1 MESPVY
7 RFGEFRL
14 DPVKRE
20 LWRGDALVEVPARAF
35 AGLLY
40 LIEHRER
47 AIGRTEL
54 IEALWHRSNV
64 SDTQLFQLIL
74 RTRRLV
80 GDEAER
86 QQVIRTVAGFGY
98 RWVAPTEVSYEAPSS
113 EAASSEATSPAGEAA
128 DVASPEQP
136 APAAA
141 PSPRPRGRWAL
152 AAAIL
157 AGSIGVA
164 TLWLSSERAPNAPE
178 RRAAP
183 AYADARV
190 AVLPFRVEAGADAAW
205 VRFGGMDLVAD
216 RLRRAGVAVQPSEAT
231 LGLVMAAPAEADGG
245 AARLRDGSGIELLVD
260 GQVGRAGSAWQVALR
275 AEAPGLPPLQ
285 STASDGD
292 LMAALR
298 AASDRLLVALGRAPP
313 SGALDAALAEVLQ
326 RARAALLADDAGQAR
341 SVLEQAPAS
350 LREDPELRLLLA
362 QIEARQGRFDAAE
375 ALLTQLLERLDGND
389 DAYLRMRALIARGSA
404 RLPLDRLVE
413 AGADFDAAIAV
424 PGAETFV
431 HALGDAYHGRGASL
445 THRHEY
451 AAAADDLGRARVLL
465 GQSGDALAV
474 ARVDLALA
482 LLDSMRGA
490 FAQAGP
496 RYEQAARQFETFGA
510 MRPLKSALIGLQDV
524 QFDQLQN
531 HAALASSDRAWAL
544 GSAKGDPLLQ
554 RVLSLMRAR
563 ILLACGRLREL
574 HELLARIDAGDQAY
588 LAASRDEERLR
599 VLRTE
604 LALREGRDADAAREA
619 AALPTGWLPG
629 DADDTLRAKAALW
642 RQRALPPTP
651 AAPGVAIAPSAQ
663 ADAGSR
669 SGAPYRRLVEAER
682 AARLGHADEAER
694 AYRQALTLADA
705 DGVPFA
711 LAEVIQS
718 YAGFL
723 IAQGR
728 LADAAAVGGRIGAW
742 AADDFNCAVLQLRLA
757 HALGDPTAW
766 QGALANVRRLAGE
779 RPIPPELLLAP
790 TSGSSAK
797 PLKEMA
803 ESRRK
808 QSGSGS

>member
-20 LWRGDALVEVPARAF
+20 LWRGDALVEAPARAF
-35 AGLLY
+35 ACLRY

-47 AIGRTEL
+47 AIGRSEL

-86 QQVIRTVAGFGY
+86 QQAIRTVAGFGY
-98 RWVAPTEVSYEAPSS
+98 RWVAPTEVDCEPAARHAPAPEPAPSL
-113 EAASSEATSPAGEAA
+113 APPADE
-128 DVASPEQP
+128 
-136 APAAA
+136 PAAA
-141 PSPRPRGRWAL
+141 PATASPRPRRRLAVMAAAVLIAGL
-152 AAAIL
+152 AAMGGWML
-157 AGSIGVA
+157 HG
-164 TLWLSSERAPNAPE
+164 
-178 RRAAP
+178 AAP
-183 AYADARV
+183 TAAQRPVAPPYADARV
-190 AVLPFRVEAGADAAW
+190 AVLPFHVEAGADAAW

-231 LGLVMAAPAEADGG
+231 LGLVMAASGEADGG
-245 AARLRDGSGIELLVD
+245 AARLRSGSGVELLVD
-260 GQVGRAGSAWQVALR
+260 GRVDRAGSAWQVALR
-275 AEAPGLPPLQ
+275 ADAPDLPPLQ

-298 AASDRLLVALGRAPP
+298 AASDRLLLALGRAPP
-313 SGALDAALAEVLQ
+313 TGALDAALAEVLQ

-341 SVLEQAPAS
+341 SVLEQAPTA

-375 ALLTQLLERLDGND
+375 ALLTALIERLDGND

-404 RLPLDRLVE
+404 RLPLNRLVE

-431 HALGDAYHGRGASL
+431 HALGDAYHGRGASR
-445 THRHEY
+445 THRLEY

-496 RYEQAARQFETFGA
+496 RYAQAARQFESFGA
-510 MRPLKSALIGLQDV
+510 LRPLKSALIGLQDV

-574 HELLARIDAGDQAY
+574 HELLARIDAGDRAY
-588 LAASRDEERLR
+588 LAESRDEERLR

-619 AALPTGWLPG
+619 AALPTAWLPG

-642 RQRALPPTP
+642 RQRARPPTA
-651 AAPGVAIAPSAQ
+651 AAPGVAIAPSTQ
-663 ADAGSR
+663 DDAGSR
-669 SGAPYRRLVEAER
+669 SGAPYRRLAQAER
-682 AARLGHADEAER
+682 AVRLGQSGEADG
-694 AYRQALTLADA
+694 AYRQAVALADA

-711 LAEVIQS
+711 LSEVIRS

-723 IAQGR
+723 LAQGR
-728 LADAAAVGGRIGAW
+728 LADAAALGGRIGAW
-742 AADDFNCAVLQLRLA
+742 AADDFDCAVLQLRIA
-757 HALGDPTAW
+757 HALGDPSAW
-766 QGALANVRRLAGE
+766 QAALANARRLAGE
-779 RPIPPELLLAP
+779 RPIAPELLLAP
-790 TSGSSAK
+790 ASGSSAK

-803 ESRRK
+803 QSRAK

>member
-20 LWRGDALVEVPARAF
+20 LWRGDALVEAPARAF
-35 AGLLY
+35 ACLRY

-47 AIGRTEL
+47 AIGRGEL

-86 QQVIRTVAGFGY
+86 QLAIRTVAGFGY
-98 RWVAPTEVSYEAPSS
+98 RWVAPTEVGSETAAAETSTPEPALAP
-113 EAASSEATSPAGEAA
+113 PADE
-128 DVASPEQP
+128 S
-136 APAAA
+136 APAASA
-141 PSPRPRGRWAL
+141 PPPRPRRWLALVAAAALIAGL
-152 AAAIL
+152 AATGWWMFHGATPGTL
-157 AGSIGVA
+157 QRPVA
-164 TLWLSSERAPNAPE
+164 PLYT
-178 RRAAP
+178 
-183 AYADARV
+183 DARV

-231 LGLVMAAPAEADGG
+231 LGLVMAAPDEPDRG
-245 AARLRDGSGIELLVD
+245 AARLRSGGGIELLVD
-260 GQVGRAGSAWQVALR
+260 GQVDHAGSAWRVALR
-275 AEAPGLPPLQ
+275 AEAPDLPPLQ
-285 STASDGD
+285 SSASDGD

-298 AASDRLLVALGRAPP
+298 AASDRLLLALGRAPP

-341 SVLEQAPAS
+341 EVLEQAPAA

-375 ALLTQLLERLDGND
+375 AVLTSLLGRLDGND

-404 RLPLDRLVE
+404 RLPLNRLVE

-431 HALGDAYHGRGASL
+431 HALGDAYHGRGASR
-445 THRHEY
+445 THRLDY

-496 RYEQAARQFETFGA
+496 RYEQAARQFESFGA
-510 MRPLKSALIGLQDV
+510 IRPLKSALIGLQDV
-524 QFDQLQN
+524 QFDQLHN

-544 GSAKGDPLLQ
+544 GTAKGDPLLQ

-619 AALPTGWLPG
+619 AALPSAWLPG
-629 DADDTLRAKAALW
+629 DTDDTLRAKAALW
-642 RQRALPPTP
+642 RQRALPPT
-651 AAPGVAIAPSAQ
+651 AAVPGVAIAPSAQ
-663 ADAGSR
+663 GDAGSR
-669 SGAPYRRLVEAER
+669 SGAPYRRLAQAEHAVSLGQAAEAE
-682 AARLGHADEAER
+682 A
-694 AYRQALTLADA
+694 AYRQTLALADA
-705 DGVPFA
+705 DGVPFT
-711 LAEVIQS
+711 LSEVIRS

-728 LADAAAVGGRIGAW
+728 LADAAALGGRIGAW
-742 AADDFNCAVLQLRLA
+742 AADDFDCAVLQLRLA
-757 HALGDPTAW
+757 HALGDPAAW
-766 QGALANVRRLAGE
+766 QSALANARRLAGE
-779 RPIPPELLLAP
+779 RSIAPELLLAP
-790 TSGSSAK
+790 ASGSSAK
-797 PLKEMA
+797 PLKQMA
-803 ESRRK
+803 QSRTK

>member
-20 LWRGDALVEVPARAF
+20 LWRGEALVEVPARAF

-86 QQVIRTVAGFGY
+86 QRAIRTVAGFGY
-98 RWVAPTEVSYEAPSS
+98 RWVAPTEVSYEAPSPEISLS
-113 EAASSEATSPAGEAA
+113 EAASPAREAA
-128 DVASPEQP
+128 DVPPREP
-136 APAAA
+136 TAPAVASA
-141 PSPRPRGRWAL
+141 PRPRRGWVL
-152 AAAIL
+152 AAAIVV
-157 AGSIGVA
+157 AIGVA
-164 TLWLSSERAPNAPE
+164 GLWFSGKRAPSAPE

-190 AVLPFRVEAGADAAW
+190 AVLPFRVDAGADAAW

-231 LGLVMAAPAEADGG
+231 LGLVMAAPGEADGG
-245 AARLRDGSGIELLVD
+245 AARLRDGSGVELLVD
-260 GQVGRAGSAWQVALR
+260 GQIGRAGSAWQVALR

-298 AASDRLLVALGRAPP
+298 TASDRLLVALGRAPP

-404 RLPLDRLVE
+404 RLPLDRLAE

-451 AAAADDLGRARVLL
+451 AAAANDLGRARVLL

-510 MRPLKSALIGLQDV
+510 VRPLKSALIGLQDV

-544 GSAKGDPLLQ
+544 TSAKGDPLLQ

-651 AAPGVAIAPSAQ
+651 AAPGVAITPSAQ
-663 ADAGSR
+663 SDAGSR
-669 SGAPYRRLVEAER
+669 SGAPYRRLAEAER
-682 AARLGHADEAER
+682 AARLGHADEAAD
-694 AYRQALTLADA
+694 AYRQALALADA

-723 IAQGR
+723 IGQGR

-742 AADDFNCAVLQLRLA
+742 AADDFDCAVLQLRLA

-766 QGALANVRRLAGE
+766 QSALANARRLAGE
-779 RPIPPELLLAP
+779 RSIPPGLLLAP
-790 TSGSSAK
+790 ASGSSAN
-797 PLKEMA
+797 PLKDMA

>member
-20 LWRGDALVEVPARAF
+20 LRRADALVEAPARVF
-35 AGLLY
+35 ACLLY

-54 IEALWHRSNV
+54 IEALWRRSNV

-74 RTRRLV
+74 RARRLI

-86 QQVIRTVAGFGY
+86 QQAIRTVAGFGY
-98 RWVAPTEVSYEAPSS
+98 RWVAPTELLPGTPSAEAV
-113 EAASSEATSPAGEAA
+113 PA
-128 DVASPEQP
+128 
-136 APAAA
+136 APAV
-141 PSPRPRGRWAL
+141 PRPDDETVPPATAPPGRPRRFAL
-152 AAAIL
+152 AAAGL
-157 AGSIGVA
+157 AGIA
-164 TLWLSSERAPNAPE
+164 AAAAALWFAAGLAPT
-178 RRAAP
+178 AAP
-183 AYADARV
+183 PQRGAAAAYADARI
-190 AVLPFRVEAGADAAW
+190 AVMPFRVDAGADAAW

-231 LGLVMAAPAEADGG
+231 LGLVMAATGEADGG
-245 AARLRDGSGIELLVD
+245 AARLRSGTGVELLVD
-260 GQVGRAGSAWQVALR
+260 GQVGRAGSAWQVTLR
-275 AEAPGLPPLQ
+275 AEAPDLPPLQ

-313 SGALDAALAEVLQ
+313 SGTIDAGLAEVLQ

-341 SVLEQAPAS
+341 SVLEQAPEP

-375 ALLTQLLERLDGND
+375 TILTQLLERLAGDD

-404 RLPLDRLVE
+404 RLPLDRLRE

-424 PGAETFV
+424 PGAEAFV
-431 HALGDAYHGRGASL
+431 HALGDAYHGRGASE

-451 AAAADDLGRARVLL
+451 AAAANDLGRARVLL

-482 LLDSMRGA
+482 VLDSMRGA

-531 HAALASSDRAWAL
+531 RAALASSDRAWAL

-563 ILLACGRLREL
+563 ILLANGRLRDL
-574 HELLARIDAGDQAY
+574 HELLAQIDAGDQAY

-619 AALPTGWLPG
+619 ESLPSGWLPG
-629 DADDTLRAKAALW
+629 DADDTLRAKSALW
-642 RQRALPPTP
+642 RQRARPPTP
-651 AAPGVAIAPSAQ
+651 AAPGAAIAPSAQ
-663 ADAGSR
+663 TDAGSR
-669 SGAPYRRLVEAER
+669 SGAPYRRLAEAER
-682 AARLGHADEAER
+682 AARLGRADEAER
-694 AYRQALTLADA
+694 AYRQALALADA

-728 LADAAAVGGRIGAW
+728 LADAAAIGGRIGAW
-742 AADDFNCAVLQLRLA
+742 AADDFHCAVLQLRIA
-757 HALGDPTAW
+757 HALGDLTAW
-766 QGALANVRRLAGE
+766 QGALANARRLAGE
-779 RPIPPELLLAP
+779 RSIPPELLLAP
-790 TSGSSAK
+790 ASDSSAN

-803 ESRRK
+803 ESRTK